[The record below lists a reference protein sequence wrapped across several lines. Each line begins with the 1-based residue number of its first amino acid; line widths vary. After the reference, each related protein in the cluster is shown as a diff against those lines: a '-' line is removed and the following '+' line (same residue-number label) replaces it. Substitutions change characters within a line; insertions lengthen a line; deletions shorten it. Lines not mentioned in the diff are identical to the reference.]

1 MGTLYVNNLIPST
14 GSIVTVVG
22 NARVT
27 GNMEITGTLNAKLTD
42 FVVSADST
50 TLGDAAGDTITINA
64 GTVSIPNDIAF
75 SGGDMMLTGSM
86 FVSGSGIT
94 LTGPEAGSAVLTLR
108 ADQGDDVADTTTI
121 TVADGGNTTITPG
134 SGHLIL
140 AGTTPKLTIGDAG
153 AEDAMLAFDGNAQD
167 FHIALDDT
175 ADDLVIGVGTAAGT
189 TTAISINE
197 LAQVSVVDAFAANV
211 GGAIGTLANDATPS
225 VAAGNLWQTGG
236 TTGITMFDDG
246 IAGQTITVV
255 SAHVVT
261 YDVTGTN
268 LKGGSTDIVTAVGDI
283 TTWTYDGSNWYLQQF
298 MDVSDDMGRVAGD
311 ITGVTAGVGL
321 SGGGSSG
328 DVTLA
333 LDLSELSAVTP
344 TATDSFATLD
354 SDGSTEQR
362 TTITDLATFMASEV
376 TDGLS
381 SSGGKLSLSF
391 AAVAGM
397 TNPMDSSDFFMV
409 REGSSGTK
417 AATTTLVGTWLAGTG
432 LTSASGK
439 LSVDAAQAITSVTAD
454 LTVAGGDLILG
465 AGTTPGTVSAVQHA
479 TADTVGNSVTI
490 EGGSALAG
498 NTANT
503 GAGGAVV
510 IQGGAGKGTA
520 AGGSIVFKS
529 ATAGGS
535 GTALNSINDTI
546 LTLASDLSATFTG
559 AVDIDGALTVD
570 GAGVSIDSAGASANF
585 TVASAGGGQDLTI
598 GQTGGTDSSI
608 IISSTGTGTDA
619 VKIDTT
625 AGSIDIDSADN
636 ITVDAADEISIST
649 TSADGH
655 ITLASAHTAGL
666 ALHLSGSANAGSIVK
681 VDAGILD
688 IDVTAAATIDAVGVA
703 IGAGSGELDLTTTG
717 VMDINSA
724 ALDIDTSGA
733 ITIDAAGVA
742 SHIAIVTAH
751 TSGLALHLSGS
762 ANAGSI
768 VKVDAG
774 ILDLNVTA
782 AATLDAV
789 GIALGAGSGELDL
802 TTTGT
807 LDVNANILDMDLTD
821 SSTITITSS
830 EAAEDLTIEQVG
842 ANDSSIIIQAAGTGT
857 DAIKLNASA
866 GSIDIDASVAHD
878 ITINGGQ
885 ILATA
890 AHNVANAIKLHADA
904 GGNQTIVVANDEGT
918 SESAINLTSSLGGV
932 AIAANA
938 GKDITLDGG
947 QVVTTA
953 THNVAAAIKLHADV
967 GSAQTIQIIND
978 AGTVDGTAGDGAI
991 DVEATL
997 GGISLLWNDAK
1008 DLWAEG
1014 GQIMM
1019 VANHDAAN
1027 AIKLHADAGTSQTIT
1042 VVNDAGTSVT
1052 EGSAAVQ
1059 LLSTAGG
1066 VGIRSTANLV
1076 NAINITADGGT
1087 TTTMS
1092 LLNDTGTSPNS
1103 IGLYSDAGGITL
1115 SAPSVSKVHDFNTV
1129 APFSGSASAPF
1140 GTDGMYSG
1148 TVIKY
1153 SPGGDESL
1161 TLGGLYFLNTDGT
1174 WNATDSNAV
1183 GTGATQMLGIGLANA
1198 RSAGVFIKGFIRIPS
1213 TEILNVPTAQAS
1225 NGKPLY
1231 VGQEASHLDFAP
1243 PSGSSDF
1250 VRIAGYA
1257 IEDSGG
1263 DVLIYFDPDKTSV
1276 VIA

>member
-311 ITGVTAGVGL
+311 ISGVTAGVGL

-328 DVTLA
+328 DVTLT

-409 REGSSGTK
+409 RKGSSGTK

-520 AGGSIVFKS
+520 AGGSIIFKS
-529 ATAGGS
+529 
-535 GTALNSINDTI
+535 
-546 LTLASDLSATFTG
+546 
-559 AVDIDGALTVD
+559 
-570 GAGVSIDSAGASANF
+570 
-585 TVASAGGGQDLTI
+585 
-598 GQTGGTDSSI
+598 
-608 IISSTGTGTDA
+608 
-619 VKIDTT
+619 
-625 AGSIDIDSADN
+625 
-636 ITVDAADEISIST
+636 
-649 TSADGH
+649 
-655 ITLASAHTAGL
+655 
-666 ALHLSGSANAGSIVK
+666 
-681 VDAGILD
+681 
-688 IDVTAAATIDAVGVA
+688 
-703 IGAGSGELDLTTTG
+703 
-717 VMDINSA
+717 
-724 ALDIDTSGA
+724 
-733 ITIDAAGVA
+733 
-742 SHIAIVTAH
+742 
-751 TSGLALHLSGS
+751 
-762 ANAGSI
+762 
-768 VKVDAG
+768 
-774 ILDLNVTA
+774 
-782 AATLDAV
+782 
-789 GIALGAGSGELDL
+789 
-802 TTTGT
+802 
-807 LDVNANILDMDLTD
+807 
-821 SSTITITSS
+821 
-830 EAAEDLTIEQVG
+830 
-842 ANDSSIIIQAAGTGT
+842 
-857 DAIKLNASA
+857 
-866 GSIDIDASVAHD
+866 
-878 ITINGGQ
+878 
-885 ILATA
+885 
-890 AHNVANAIKLHADA
+890 
-904 GGNQTIVVANDEGT
+904 
-918 SESAINLTSSLGGV
+918 
-932 AIAANA
+932 
-938 GKDITLDGG
+938 
-947 QVVTTA
+947 
-953 THNVAAAIKLHADV
+953 
-967 GSAQTIQIIND
+967 
-978 AGTVDGTAGDGAI
+978 
-991 DVEATL
+991 
-997 GGISLLWNDAK
+997 LL
-1008 DLWAEG
+1008 
-1014 GQIMM
+1014 Q
-1019 VANHDAAN
+1019 
-1027 AIKLHADAGTSQTIT
+1027 
-1042 VVNDAGTSVT
+1042 
-1052 EGSAAVQ
+1052 
-1059 LLSTAGG
+1059 
-1066 VGIRSTANLV
+1066 
-1076 NAINITADGGT
+1076 
-1087 TTTMS
+1087 
-1092 LLNDTGTSPNS
+1092 
-1103 IGLYSDAGGITL
+1103 
-1115 SAPSVSKVHDFNTV
+1115 
-1129 APFSGSASAPF
+1129 
-1140 GTDGMYSG
+1140 
-1148 TVIKY
+1148 
-1153 SPGGDESL
+1153 
-1161 TLGGLYFLNTDGT
+1161 
-1174 WNATDSNAV
+1174 
-1183 GTGATQMLGIGLANA
+1183 
-1198 RSAGVFIKGFIRIPS
+1198 FI
-1213 TEILNVPTAQAS
+1213 
-1225 NGKPLY
+1225 
-1231 VGQEASHLDFAP
+1231 
-1243 PSGSSDF
+1243 
-1250 VRIAGYA
+1250 
-1257 IEDSGG
+1257 
-1263 DVLIYFDPDKTSV
+1263 
-1276 VIA
+1276 

>member
-1 MGTLYVNNLIPST
+1 
-14 GSIVTVVG
+14 
-22 NARVT
+22 
-27 GNMEITGTLNAKLTD
+27 
-42 FVVSADST
+42 
-50 TLGDAAGDTITINA
+50 
-64 GTVSIPNDIAF
+64 
-75 SGGDMMLTGSM
+75 
-86 FVSGSGIT
+86 
-94 LTGPEAGSAVLTLR
+94 
-108 ADQGDDVADTTTI
+108 
-121 TVADGGNTTITPG
+121 
-134 SGHLIL
+134 
-140 AGTTPKLTIGDAG
+140 
-153 AEDAMLAFDGNAQD
+153 
-167 FHIALDDT
+167 
-175 ADDLVIGVGTAAGT
+175 
-189 TTAISINE
+189 
-197 LAQVSVVDAFAANV
+197 
-211 GGAIGTLANDATPS
+211 
-225 VAAGNLWQTGG
+225 
-236 TTGITMFDDG
+236 
-246 IAGQTITVV
+246 
-255 SAHVVT
+255 
-261 YDVTGTN
+261 
-268 LKGGSTDIVTAVGDI
+268 
-283 TTWTYDGSNWYLQQF
+283 
-298 MDVSDDMGRVAGD
+298 
-311 ITGVTAGVGL
+311 
-321 SGGGSSG
+321 
-328 DVTLA
+328 
-333 LDLSELSAVTP
+333 
-344 TATDSFATLD
+344 
-354 SDGSTEQR
+354 
-362 TTITDLATFMASEV
+362 
-376 TDGLS
+376 
-381 SSGGKLSLSF
+381 
-391 AAVAGM
+391 
-397 TNPMDSSDFFMV
+397 
-409 REGSSGTK
+409 
-417 AATTTLVGTWLAGTG
+417 
-432 LTSASGK
+432 
-439 LSVDAAQAITSVTAD
+439 
-454 LTVAGGDLILG
+454 
-465 AGTTPGTVSAVQHA
+465 
-479 TADTVGNSVTI
+479 
-490 EGGSALAG
+490 
-498 NTANT
+498 
-503 GAGGAVV
+503 
-510 IQGGAGKGTA
+510 
-520 AGGSIVFKS
+520 
-529 ATAGGS
+529 
-535 GTALNSINDTI
+535 
-546 LTLASDLSATFTG
+546 
-559 AVDIDGALTVD
+559 
-570 GAGVSIDSAGASANF
+570 
-585 TVASAGGGQDLTI
+585 
-598 GQTGGTDSSI
+598 
-608 IISSTGTGTDA
+608 
-619 VKIDTT
+619 
-625 AGSIDIDSADN
+625 
-636 ITVDAADEISIST
+636 
-649 TSADGH
+649 
-655 ITLASAHTAGL
+655 
-666 ALHLSGSANAGSIVK
+666 
-681 VDAGILD
+681 
-688 IDVTAAATIDAVGVA
+688 
-703 IGAGSGELDLTTTG
+703 
-717 VMDINSA
+717 
-724 ALDIDTSGA
+724 
-733 ITIDAAGVA
+733 
-742 SHIAIVTAH
+742 
-751 TSGLALHLSGS
+751 
-762 ANAGSI
+762 
-768 VKVDAG
+768 
-774 ILDLNVTA
+774 
-782 AATLDAV
+782 
-789 GIALGAGSGELDL
+789 
-802 TTTGT
+802 
-807 LDVNANILDMDLTD
+807 MDLTD

-904 GGNQTIVVANDEGT
+904 GGNQTIVLANDEGT
-918 SESAINLTSSLGGV
+918 SESAIHLTSSLGGV

-938 GKDITLDGG
+938 GKDITFDAG
-947 QVVTTA
+947 QVVATA

-1231 VGQEASHLDFAP
+1231 VGREASHLDFTP